1 MTVGDILSER
11 GPEIYT
17 VSAEDSVMKAVK
29 EMNRLNVG
37 ALLVTSEDRTLGG
50 IITERDVL
58 RNLPAGVRS
67 KKVRDI
73 MTPRERLL
81 IAHATDSL
89 DYAMSVF
96 TENKVRHLPVFEGN
110 RLLGLLSMRDV
121 VRAQLKDA
129 DFENKALRDYILGSY
144 PIVS

>member
-1 MTVGDILSER
+1 MTLGDIVNE
-11 GPEIYT
+11 GGGAIHT
-17 VSAEDSVMKAVK
+17 TAAESSVMQAVK

-37 ALLVTSEDRTLGG
+37 ALLVTNEDHTLAG

-58 RNLPAGVRS
+58 RSLPAGIRS
-67 KKVRDI
+67 KKVKDL
-73 MTPRERLL
+73 MTPRDKLI
-81 IAHATDSL
+81 IAHAADTL
-89 DYAMSVF
+89 DYANSVF
-96 TENKVRHLPVFEGN
+96 SEAKVRHLPVFDGDK
-110 RLLGLLSMRDV
+110 LVGLLSIRDL